1 MSERNT
7 MPAFHLAIPVTD
19 LAEAEAFYG
28 KLLSCQKGRSS
39 EQWIDWNFFGHQLV
53 THQVAEMPSRPKPNS
68 VDDKNVPVPHFG
80 VILDMPEWQLLADRL
95 IEEQQAFIIE
105 PYIRFKGK
113 TGEQGTFFLLDPA
126 GNALEFK
133 GFADQSQ
140 VFAT

>member
-1 MSERNT
+1 MSDIKT
-7 MPAFHLAIPVTD
+7 MPAFHLAIPVDD
-19 LAEAEAFYG
+19 LGKAESFYG
-28 KLLSCQKGRSS
+28 GILACQKGRSS

-53 THQVAEMPSRPKPNS
+53 THLVADMPSRAKPNS

-80 VILDMPEWQLLADRL
+80 VILDMPAWQSLSKRL
-95 IEEQQAFIIE
+95 IKEKQEFVIE

-113 TGEQGTFFLLDPA
+113 AGEQGTFFLLDPA

-140 VFAT
+140 IFAT